1 MRGPTMPRCMTTR
14 LSWWC
19 GAATGLVLVL
29 APGAQAAWFGAG
41 SVPGLGFDAR
51 VLAGSVPGQVVVTG
65 ADSDD
70 AVTGAAHA
78 PGTAAFGSPFA
89 VATTNEPAQ
98 VGAGGAVAL
107 QQGAR
112 PAVRRLGADGTVGAV
127 LALPSTAQATVGAP
141 ALAPSGALLV
151 AAADARGNLGLWRQS
166 AEGAELVRIGA
177 VLGHSD
183 EGEAT
188 IAASGDDSFV
198 AAFTTSDAN
207 QTTVFAVRVTGTTVA
222 SPREL
227 DQLKG
232 DPDELSFSALAL
244 APGGQF
250 VVFQSSRQ
258 AGEFVRAANVDINN
272 SAKDLAGPFDD
283 DAGVTTPP
291 QAIAMSV
298 GGAAVTWGQT
308 TDGESFVSPYALIAD
323 NATLMCSV
331 AEPFTTAALVDRGG
345 PQLVGVVATGTL
357 GTAPVAAG
365 CPAGTVA
372 PGPSVGAAEVVGAD
386 VDADGAL
393 VVVAGSTDDDTD
405 VSTATIV
412 VNDASPP
419 MLTDLSIPAT
429 VNENTPFDVSVSAT
443 DPWGVGDVSWS
454 IDNTA
459 VASGARTTLPGV
471 AAGEHTVT
479 ATVHNTAGLA
489 TSAQAA
495 VTTIAAGSPSPP
507 LAPAPA
513 PVAPPVVGQSSP
525 PQLTLTGL
533 TLDARCVRYGDRRPP
548 QGALGFRFE
557 LSETATVTL
566 TIQRRLGSRVRSRCP
581 QDPLPRGT
589 PGQLSK
595 PILTSD
601 LVAGPG
607 PGTVTAGPNGH
618 LIHAAA
624 ATTRRARPVARRLP
638 AGRIRLKIRAASTTL
653 TAGTYLATVSAHT
666 TDGRRASAGRIK
678 FWVLK

>member
-1 MRGPTMPRCMTTR
+1 MRGLAMSRWMTR
-14 LSWWC
+14 LSRC
-19 GAATGLVLVL
+19 CAAATGLVLAL

-51 VLAGSVPGQVVVTG
+51 VLASSVPGQVVVTG

-78 PGTAAFGSPFA
+78 PGTVAFGAPFA
-89 VATTNEPAQ
+89 VAPANEDAPAQ

-107 QQGAR
+107 QQGSRA
-112 PAVRRLGADGTVGAV
+112 AVRRLRTDGTVGPV
-127 LALPSTAQATVGAP
+127 TALPSPQATIGTP

-151 AAADARGNLGLWRQS
+151 AAADAGGNLRLWRQS
-166 AEGAELVRIGA
+166 AEGAALTPIGA

-198 AAFTTSDAN
+198 AAFTTTDGN
-207 QTTVFAVRVTGTTVA
+207 QTTLFAVRVTGTTVA

-227 DQLKG
+227 DQLTG
-232 DPDELSFSALAL
+232 DPNELFFSALAL

-258 AGEFVRAANVDINN
+258 AGEFVRAANVDINS
-272 SAKDLAGPFDD
+272 SATDLAGPFDE

-291 QAIAMSV
+291 QAIPIGL

-308 TDGESFVSPYALIAD
+308 DGQSVISPYALIAD
-323 NATLMCSV
+323 NATLVCSV
-331 AEPFTTAALVDRGG
+331 AEPFTEAALVDRGG
-345 PQLVGVVATGTL
+345 PQLVGVAATGTL

-365 CPAGTVA
+365 CPAGAVE
-372 PGPSVGAAEVVGAD
+372 PGPSVGAAKVVGAD

-393 VVVAGSTDDDTD
+393 VVVAGSTDDND
-405 VSTATIV
+405 VSTGTIV
-412 VNDASPP
+412 VDDASPP
-419 MLTDLSIPAT
+419 TLTDLSVPAT

-443 DPWGVGDVSWS
+443 DAWGVGDVSWS

-459 VASGARTTLPGV
+459 VATGARATLPGV

-495 VTTIAAGSPSPP
+495 VSTPSAVGLSPP
-507 LAPAPA
+507 PQAPAPA
-513 PVAPPVVGQSSP
+513 PAAPPVVGQSSP

-533 TLDARCVRYGDRRPP
+533 TLDTRCVRYGDRRPP
-548 QGALGFRFE
+548 QGTLGFRFE

-595 PILTSD
+595 PVLASD

-618 LIHAAA
+618 LLQAGA
-624 ATTRRARPVARRLP
+624 ATTRRVRPVARRLP
-638 AGRIRLKIRAASTTL
+638 AGRVGLKIRAASTTL
-653 TAGTYLATVSAHT
+653 TAGTYLATLSAHT
-666 TDGRRASAGRIK
+666 TDGRRATAGRIK